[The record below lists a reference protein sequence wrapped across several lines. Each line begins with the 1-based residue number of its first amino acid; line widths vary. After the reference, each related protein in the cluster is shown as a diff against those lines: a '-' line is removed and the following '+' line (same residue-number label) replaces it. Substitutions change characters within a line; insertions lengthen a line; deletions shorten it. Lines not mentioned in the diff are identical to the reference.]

1 MTYTVLARRYR
12 PKTFSDLLG
21 QESVVRALQNGLT
34 EGRIAHAFLFTGAR
48 GVGKTSAAR
57 LLAKALNCE
66 QGPAA
71 EPCNVCD
78 SCTAIARGQDVD
90 VFEIDG
96 ASNNSVED
104 VRRLQDGLPFRPSH
118 RRFKVYIVD
127 EVHMLSSGAFNAFL
141 KTLEEPPD
149 HVKFIFATTEI
160 HKVPI
165 TVRSRCQR
173 YDFRLIDRD
182 VIAEHLAA
190 VLTTES
196 IAFEPEAC
204 QRIAHEAAGS
214 LRDALTLL
222 DQVRAFTPESLSAS
236 AVDLALGLA
245 PRAALQDALRGLA
258 AHDPARV
265 LGALEQA
272 EQSGAPTAVFLRQL
286 LEALRDLALG
296 ASLGAADGRPTML
309 TVAEVVELLPHF
321 EPSASLDLQ
330 RLFAL
335 LSAGFDR
342 LSHSRFPKLH
352 LELTLLR
359 ASERTHL
366 GAISTLI
373 ERVAA
378 LEAATTGGGTPGA
391 GYAGGGAGGGTG
403 VRGSRSERST
413 SSAPKPEQTTANN
426 APAAVMNSARDEEAS
441 PVAVSPAAVAPAA
454 VLPAAV
460 LPAAVPPALE
470 GRPALP
476 DVGHPAIDESLS
488 DGPAAPTNAHLLAE
502 ASSARTSPAP
512 QKASGYLGDATDAAA
527 TSQAAPHA
535 HAAKPH
541 LPAETNGSRG
551 AASTSA
557 TPAVALTSPVLWE
570 RVLESLRVTRPALAA
585 VLEHA
590 IPERIEAQSVTL
602 RFAEG
607 SFFAEQARAKS
618 AQLDLSAVLETL
630 VGARPRI
637 EIVTGATPPG
647 QKTYVEARE
656 AYLSEAR
663 THLEAQ
669 ALSHPAVQAALNAFP
684 EARSRARV
692 RVDAAALTRASEA
705 ARAAGSDTPATTPSG
720 SDAPTTS
727 EGSADIAGDVVAGS
741 TVASRAPRDSK
752 PAQVAEAYQP

>member
-1 MTYTVLARRYR
+1 MLSHFASLSSGSFPAEKLMTYTVLARRYR
-12 PKTFSDLLG
+12 PQTFSDLLG

-78 SCTAIARGQDVD
+78 ACTAIARGQDVD

-182 VIAEHLAA
+182 VIAERLAA

-196 IAFEPEAC
+196 IAFEKEAC

-222 DQVRAFTPESLSAS
+222 DQVRAFTPENLSAG

-245 PRAALQDALRGLA
+245 PRAALQEALRGLA

-272 EQSGAPTAVFLRQL
+272 EVSGAPTTVFLRQL

-309 TVAEVVELLPHF
+309 TVAEVTELLPHF

-342 LSHSRFPKLH
+342 LSHSRFPKLN

-378 LEAATTGGGTPGA
+378 LETALTTGDTPGA
-391 GYAGGGAGGGTG
+391 ANK
-403 VRGSRSERST
+403 RGSDRT
-413 SSAPKPEQTTANN
+413 GSAPYAKQVSQSEQSGS
-426 APAAVMNSARDEEAS
+426 APPFAESAKGDHLRASAKVHAPSTARDEAKSLVAS
-441 PVAVSPAAVAPAA
+441 VPASHSEQVDTVPER
-454 VLPAAV
+454 
-460 LPAAVPPALE
+460 VPPKHSASAPQSGAMRQVEAMPASTPSGALE
-470 GRPALP
+470 HAQ
-476 DVGHPAIDESLS
+476 
-488 DGPAAPTNAHLLAE
+488 
-502 ASSARTSPAP
+502 ASSAAQATRLTLSKATQATPVAQADGISDRPAP
-512 QKASGYLGDATDAAA
+512 AQ
-527 TSQAAPHA
+527 QAPST
-535 HAAKPH
+535 AK
-541 LPAETNGSRG
+541 
-551 AASTSA
+551 A
-557 TPAVALTSPVLWE
+557 TPALWE
-570 RVLESLRVTRPALAA
+570 RLLESLRVTRPALAA

-590 IPERIEAQSVTL
+590 IPEQIEKHAVSL
-602 RFAEG
+602 RFADG

-618 AQLDLSAVLETL
+618 AQTDLGIALEPL
-630 VGARPRI
+630 LGGRPRI
-637 EIVTGATPPG
+637 DIVTGATPAG

-663 THLEAQ
+663 TQLESQ
-669 ALSHPAVQAALNAFP
+669 ALSHPTVQAALSAFP
-684 EARSRARV
+684 EARSRARIRIDESALSQAAIAV
-692 RVDAAALTRASEA
+692 REA
-705 ARAAGSDTPATTPSG
+705 ANSDPGALASPTSGTVRKNGNGETNASSLGDLASNVEHRGQHAG
-720 SDAPTTS
+720 
-727 EGSADIAGDVVAGS
+727 
-741 TVASRAPRDSK
+741 
-752 PAQVAEAYQP
+752 AYQP